1 MLCLK
6 LVVFKLG
13 RNSRRSS
20 RTVMMSGEVIRGT
33 EGLYKKTPK

>member
-1 MLCLK
+1 MRRLK
-6 LVVFKLG
+6 LVVFDSKLG

-33 EGLYKKTPK
+33 EGL